1 MDETRGD
8 GAAAVNQ
15 ERYTEDRPIG
25 DLAKQL
31 SEQVSRLVR
40 EELRLAQVEMT
51 HKGKRV
57 GLGAAMFGGG
67 GVVAL
72 YGVAAILAAAVLLL
86 AKVMPAWGGALIVGG
101 VLLAVAGTLALL
113 GRKQVSQ
120 ATPAIPQQTVDS
132 VKADVE
138 EIKER
143 AHR

>member
-1 MDETRGD
+1 
-8 GAAAVNQ
+8 VNQ
-15 ERYTEDRPIG
+15 ERSTEDRPIG

-51 HKGKRV
+51 QKGKRA

-72 YGVAAILAAAVLLL
+72 YGVAAILAAVILLL
-86 AKVMPAWGGALIVGG
+86 AKVMPAWGGALIVAG

-113 GRKQVSQ
+113 GRKQMSQ
-120 ATPAIPQQTVDS
+120 ATPAVPQQTVDS

>member
-1 MDETRGD
+1 MDEGARGN
-8 GAAAVNQ
+8 GSAAADQ
-15 ERYTEDRPIG
+15 DRPIG

-40 EELRLAQVEMT
+40 EELRLAELEMT
-51 HKGKRV
+51 QKGKRL
-57 GLGAAMFGGG
+57 GLAAGMFGGG

-72 YGVAAILAAAVLLL
+72 YGIAAVLAGAILAL
-86 AKVMPAWGGALIVGG
+86 AKAVPAWGSALIVGG
-101 VLLAVAGTLALL
+101 VLFAISGTLAAL
-113 GRKQVSQ
+113 GRRQLRR
-120 ATPAIPQQTVDS
+120 ATPPVPKQTAAS

>member
-1 MDETRGD
+1 
-8 GAAAVNQ
+8 VNQ
-15 ERYTEDRPIG
+15 ERSTEDRPIG

-51 HKGKRV
+51 QKGKRV

-72 YGVAAILAAAVLLL
+72 YGVAAILAAVILLL
-86 AKVMPAWGGALIVGG
+86 AKVMPAWGGALIVAG
-101 VLLAVAGTLALL
+101 VLLAVAGTLAML
-113 GRKQVSQ
+113 GRKQMSQ
-120 ATPAIPQQTVDS
+120 ATPAVPQQTVDS

>member
-1 MDETRGD
+1 MDEGARGD
-8 GAAAVNQ
+8 AAAAAN
-15 ERYTEDRPIG
+15 RDRPIG

-40 EELRLAQVEMT
+40 EELRLAELEMT
-51 HKGKRV
+51 QKGKRL

-72 YGVAAILAAAVLLL
+72 YGVAAVLAAVILLL

-101 VLLAVAGTLALL
+101 VLLAITGTLAAL
-113 GRKQVSQ
+113 GRRQLKR
-120 ATPAIPQQTVDS
+120 ATPPVPRETVDS

>member
-1 MDETRGD
+1 MEGIRGD
-8 GAAAVNQ
+8 GTAAANQ
-15 ERYTEDRPIG
+15 DRPIG

-40 EELRLAQVEMT
+40 EELWLAELEMT
-51 HKGKRV
+51 RKGKR
-57 GLGAAMFGGG
+57 LGRAAGMFGGG

-72 YGVAAILAAAVLLL
+72 YGIAAVVAAAIFGL
-86 AKVMPAWGGALIVGG
+86 AKVVPAWGSALIVGG
-101 VLLAVAGTLALL
+101 VLFAISGTLAVL
-113 GRKQVSQ
+113 GRKQVQ
-120 ATPAIPQQTVDS
+120 RATPPVPRQTVDS

>member
-1 MDETRGD
+1 MDEDARGD
-8 GAAAVNQ
+8 AAAAAN
-15 ERYTEDRPIG
+15 RDRPIG

-40 EELRLAQVEMT
+40 EELRLAELEMT
-51 HKGKRV
+51 QKGKRL
-57 GLGAAMFGGG
+57 GFGAAMFGGG

-72 YGVAAILAAAVLLL
+72 YGVAAVLAAVILLL
-86 AKVMPAWGGALIVGG
+86 ATVMPAGGGALIVGG
-101 VLLAVAGTLALL
+101 VLLAIAGTFAAL
-113 GRKQVSQ
+113 GRRQVQ
-120 ATPAIPQQTVDS
+120 RATPPVPRETVDS

>member
-15 ERYTEDRPIG
+15 ERSTEDRPIG

-101 VLLAVAGTLALL
+101 VLLAVAGILAVL
-113 GRKQVSQ
+113 GRRQVSQ
-120 ATPAIPQQTVDS
+120 ATPAVPQQTVDS

>member
-1 MDETRGD
+1 MDEGTRGSS
-8 GAAAVNQ
+8 AAAAN
-15 ERYTEDRPIG
+15 RDRPIG

-40 EELRLAQVEMT
+40 EELRLAELEMT
-51 HKGKRV
+51 QKGKRL
-57 GLGAAMFGGG
+57 GFGAAMFGGG

-72 YGVAAILAAAVLLL
+72 YGVAAVLAAVILLL

-101 VLLAVAGTLALL
+101 VLLAITGTLAAL
-113 GRKQVSQ
+113 GRRQLKR
-120 ATPAIPQQTVDS
+120 ATPPVPRETVDS

>member
-1 MDETRGD
+1 MDEGARGN
-8 GAAAVNQ
+8 GSAAADQ
-15 ERYTEDRPIG
+15 DRPIG

-40 EELRLAQVEMT
+40 EELRLAELEMT
-51 HKGKRV
+51 QKGKR
-57 GLGAAMFGGG
+57 LGFAAGMFGGG

-72 YGVAAILAAAVLLL
+72 YGIAAVLAGAILAL
-86 AKVMPAWGGALIVGG
+86 AKAVPAWGSALIVGG
-101 VLLAVAGTLALL
+101 VLFAISGTLAAL
-113 GRKQVSQ
+113 GRRQLRR
-120 ATPAIPQQTVDS
+120 ATPPVPKQTADS